1 MKSKR
6 IKKNQKIVPIIPPP
20 IIPPIPP
27 IPAGMIPISDIQNPE
42 VKAFLNDMIEQ
53 QLKEDARLHQKQK
66 EKLGSLKYLEGMLSE
81 YLNGFVVIGYTCNG
95 DRFVINHANNTMQ
108 EDALIEQLKSIFI
121 GLMESRLRR

>member
-1 MKSKR
+1 
-6 IKKNQKIVPIIPPP
+6 
-20 IIPPIPP
+20 
-27 IPAGMIPISDIQNPE
+27 MISISDIQNPE

-81 YLNGFVVIGYTCNG
+81 YLNGFVVVGYTCNG

-108 EDALIEQLKSIFI
+108 EDALIEQLKSICI
-121 GLMESRLRR
+121 KLMESHQRR